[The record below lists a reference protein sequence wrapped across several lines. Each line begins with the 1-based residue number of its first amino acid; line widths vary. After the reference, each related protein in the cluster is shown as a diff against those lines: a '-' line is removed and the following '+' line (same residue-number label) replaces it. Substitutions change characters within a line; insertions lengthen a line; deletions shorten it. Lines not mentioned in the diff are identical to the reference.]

1 MAVTGTLVSKLAF
14 YAVKGLKGGM
24 HSRTRHLWPRKDVI
38 GVSIRPEG
46 KVVMRLCHTPNII
59 LRLVTK

>member
-1 MAVTGTLVSKLAF
+1 MAVKGTLVSKLVS
-14 YAVKGLKGGM
+14 YAVRGEGGM

-46 KVVMRLCHTPNII
+46 RVVMRLCHTPNII